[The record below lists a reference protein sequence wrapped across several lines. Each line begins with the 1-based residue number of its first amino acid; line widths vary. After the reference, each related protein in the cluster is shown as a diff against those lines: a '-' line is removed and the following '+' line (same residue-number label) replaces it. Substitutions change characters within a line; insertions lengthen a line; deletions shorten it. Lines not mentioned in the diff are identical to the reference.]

1 MHRRFLFPLAAG
13 VVGLLAISPVFAA
26 EPSPAK
32 SGAGHSKPKAG
43 SGPSKATTTTAADT
57 GESPSTDSSGST
69 GTTAGGK
76 GGSTPAPPPKSGG
89 ASGGGSTGGASGGS
103 SSSNC
108 GAPQTDQGPAP
119 QVGEG
124 PQNHAAGDAGNVD
137 VERLSASELRIA
149 KANPNSGWTEQVTAP
164 SGPRVTVRF
173 NHPGSSPAIIRFAA
187 SMDQAGRVIH
197 VRVTSCG

>member
-1 MHRRFLFPLAAG
+1 MHRRFLFPLAAA

-32 SGAGHSKPKAG
+32 SGPGHSKPKTG
-43 SGPSKATTTTAADT
+43 SGPAKNTTTTAAPDA
-57 GESPSTDSSGST
+57 GDSGSTDSG
-69 GTTAGGK
+69 GTTATTTGGK
-76 GGSTPAPPPKSGG
+76 GGSAPSPPPS
-89 ASGGGSTGGASGGS
+89 SGGGSSGGSAGGS

-119 QVGEG
+119 QVGE
-124 PQNHAAGDAGNVD
+124 PAQNHAAGDAGNVD
-137 VERLSASELRIA
+137 VERLSPSELRIA
-149 KANPNSGWTEQVTAP
+149 KASPNSGWTQQVTAP

-173 NHPGSSPAIIRFAA
+173 NHPGGSPSIIRFAA